1 MLTGRTMRPLSAAAL
16 HGTTVACLAVAVAA
30 CGGSGSL
37 KVTKIAAAADPPANV
52 AIYLDVKDKLDRPIP
67 GLLEKNFRVYEDGK
81 LVTTSKGKRALLEPK
96 QFDTRFTLLLIDMS
110 GPIVDSEDLPDLVNT
125 IGGFIDHVGATHDI
139 AVGVFD
145 GNDEVVPFLGYT
157 GTADTKK
164 VVEAIRKFRPRS
176 RNTNLN
182 GAVYQGLHSLRDR
195 LKEAT
200 APQKSATL
208 VVFTDRGELSHSVS
222 PETLKQ
228 GLKETPAQIYVIG
241 VGEGIHRDELA
252 ALARG
257 GSFFSGNPKA
267 YKEGFNEIAKKL
279 TADADGRY
287 VFSYCSPKRKGNHR
301 VEVEAVTPKDR
312 GRVMIKFNADGF
324 GSGCSPKKKLD
335 LAPPTAKKEKKEDE
349 GEGEDES

>member
-1 MLTGRTMRPLSAAAL
+1 MLARRTMGPSRLSAALL
-16 HGTTVACLAVAVAA
+16 HGTTAVYLALAAAA

-37 KVTKIAAAADPPANV
+37 KVTKIAAAADPPSNV

-67 GLLEKNFRVYEDGK
+67 GLAEKNFRVYEDGK

-96 QFDTRFTLLLIDMS
+96 EFDKRYMLLLIDMS
-110 GPIVDSEDLPDLVNT
+110 GPIADSEDLPDLINAV
-125 IGGFIDHVGATHDI
+125 GGFIDHVGATHEI

-145 GNDEVVPFLGYT
+145 GNDEVVPFLGYA
-157 GTADTKK
+157 GTAETKK
-164 VVEAIRKFRPRS
+164 VIDAMRKFRPRS
-176 RNTNLN
+176 RNSNLN

-195 LKEAT
+195 LKEAN

-228 GLKETPAQIYVIG
+228 GLKETPADIYIIG
-241 VGEGIHRDELA
+241 VGEGVHRDELA
-252 ALARG
+252 ALGRAG
-257 GSFFSGNPKA
+257 TFFSSNPKA
-267 YKEGFNEIAKKL
+267 YKDGFKEIEKKL
-279 TADADGRY
+279 TVNADGRY
-287 VFSYCSPKRKGNHR
+287 VFSYCSPKRRGNHK

-324 GSGCSPKKKLD
+324 GAGCSPTKKLD
-335 LAPPTAKKEKKEDE
+335 LAPPTAKKEKKEA
-349 GEGEDES
+349 EGEDES